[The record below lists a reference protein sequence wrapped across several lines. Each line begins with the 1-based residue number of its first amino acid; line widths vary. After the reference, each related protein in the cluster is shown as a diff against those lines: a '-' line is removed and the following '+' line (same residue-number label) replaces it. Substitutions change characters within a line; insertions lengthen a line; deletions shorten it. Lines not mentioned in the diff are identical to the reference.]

1 MRTFPNA
8 WVFPGGMV
16 DKYGDLIEEIKREIQ
31 EEIGITITS
40 EDHIDVVSF
49 YGFL

>member
-16 DKYGDLIEEIKREIQ
+16 DKGGDLIEE
-31 EEIGITITS
+31 
-40 EDHIDVVSF
+40 V
-49 YGFL
+49 